1 MDEGEVLG
9 KNLKRYR
16 SSKGLSQKELGIK
29 VGLGADTISNIEL
42 AKQRNIGLK
51 YLILICRELNIALEE
66 LFIKNPDSGSFKL
79 VISDE
84 NVQALK
90 EVFNRLKNIVDKK

>member
-1 MDEGEVLG
+1 MDERKVLA

-16 SSKGLSQKELGIK
+16 SSKGLSQKKLAIK
-29 VGLGADTISNIEL
+29 VGMRAETISNIEL

-66 LFIKNPDSGSFKL
+66 LFIKNPDSVSFKL

-90 EVFNRLKNIVDKK
+90 EVFNRFKNIMDKK

>member
-1 MDEGEVLG
+1 MDEREVLA

-16 SSKGLSQKELGIK
+16 SSKGLTQEELGTK
-29 VGLGADTISNIEL
+29 VGMRAETISNIEL

-66 LFIKNPDSGSFKL
+66 LFMKNPDSIPLKL
-79 VISDE
+79 IISDK
-84 NVQALK
+84 NVQVIK
-90 EVFNRLKNIVDKK
+90 EVFNQFKNIMDKK

>member
-1 MDEGEVLG
+1 MDEREVLA

-16 SSKGLSQKELGIK
+16 SSKGITQEELGIK
-29 VGLGADTISNIEL
+29 VGMRAETISNIEL

-66 LFIKNPDSGSFKL
+66 LFMKNPDSVPLKL
-79 VISDE
+79 IISDK
-84 NVQALK
+84 NVQVIK
-90 EVFNRLKNIVDKK
+90 ELFNQFKNIMDKK

>member
-1 MDEGEVLG
+1 MDEREVLA

-29 VGLGADTISNIEL
+29 VGMRAETISNIEL
-42 AKQRNIGLK
+42 VKQRNIGLK
-51 YLILICRELNIALEE
+51 YLILICRELDIGVEE
-66 LFIKNPDSGSFKL
+66 LFLKNPDSVAFKL

-84 NVQALK
+84 NVQVIK
-90 EVFNRLKNIVDKK
+90 EVFNQFKNIMDKK

>member
-1 MDEGEVLG
+1 MDERKVLA

-16 SSKGLSQKELGIK
+16 SSKGLTQEELGTK
-29 VGLGADTISNIEL
+29 VGMRAETISNIEL

-66 LFIKNPDSGSFKL
+66 LFMKNPDSVPLKL
-79 VISDE
+79 IISDK
-84 NVQALK
+84 NVQVIK
-90 EVFNRLKNIVDKK
+90 EIFNQFKNIMDKK

>member
-1 MDEGEVLG
+1 MDEREVLA

-16 SSKGLSQKELGIK
+16 SSKGITQEELGIK
-29 VGLGADTISNIEL
+29 VGMRAETISNIEL

-66 LFIKNPDSGSFKL
+66 LFMKNPDSVPLKL
-79 VISDE
+79 IISDK
-84 NVQALK
+84 NVQVIK
-90 EVFNRLKNIVDKK
+90 EVFNQFKNIMDKK

>member
-1 MDEGEVLG
+1 MDEREILA

-16 SSKGLSQKELGIK
+16 SSKGLSQEKLGKK
-29 VGLGADTISNIEL
+29 VGLRGETISNIEL
-42 AKQRNIGLK
+42 AKQRSIGLR
-51 YLILICRELNIALEE
+51 YLVLISRELNIGLEE
-66 LFIKNPDSGSFKL
+66 LFIKNPDSIPIKL

-90 EVFNRLKNIVDKK
+90 EVFNQFKNIMDKK

>member
-1 MDEGEVLG
+1 MDEREVLA

-16 SSKGLSQKELGIK
+16 SSTGLSQKELGTK
-29 VGLGADTISNIEL
+29 VGMRAETISNIEL

-66 LFIKNPDSGSFKL
+66 LFMKNPDSVPLKL
-79 VISDE
+79 IISDK
-84 NVQALK
+84 NVQVIK
-90 EVFNRLKNIVDKK
+90 ELFNQFKNIMDKK

>member
-1 MDEGEVLG
+1 MDEREILA

-16 SSKGLSQKELGIK
+16 SSKGLSQKDLGTK
-29 VGLGADTISNIEL
+29 VGMRAETISNIEL

-66 LFIKNPDSGSFKL
+66 LFMKNPDSVPLKL

-84 NVQALK
+84 NVQVIK
-90 EVFNRLKNIVDKK
+90 EVFNQFKNIMDKK

>member
-1 MDEGEVLG
+1 MDEREVLA

-29 VGLGADTISNIEL
+29 VGMRAETISNIEL

-51 YLILICRELNIALEE
+51 YLILICRESNIALEE
-66 LFIKNPDSGSFKL
+66 LFIKNPDSVSFKL
-79 VISDE
+79 IISDK
-84 NVQALK
+84 NVQVIK
-90 EVFNRLKNIVDKK
+90 EIFNQFKNIMDKK

>member
-1 MDEGEVLG
+1 MDERGILG

-29 VGLGADTISNIEL
+29 VGMRAETISNIEL

-66 LFIKNPDSGSFKL
+66 LFIKNPDSVSFKL
-79 VISDE
+79 VISDK
-84 NVQALK
+84 NVQVIK
-90 EVFNRLKNIVDKK
+90 EVFNQFKNIMDKK

>member
-1 MDEGEVLG
+1 MDEREVLA

-29 VGLGADTISNIEL
+29 VGMRGETISNIEL

-51 YLILICRELNIALEE
+51 YLILICQELNIALEE
-66 LFIKNPDSGSFKL
+66 LFIKNPDSVSFKL
-79 VISDE
+79 IISD
-84 NVQALK
+84 
-90 EVFNRLKNIVDKK
+90 KNIQVIKEIFNQFKNIMDKK